1 MKWKINFYHWYYYT
15 QSQKRG
21 FIALILVVCI
31 VQGLLYL
38 YYYRESDTRKEYTLT
53 SEEQKRIQRELDSLR
68 VLASQKKDTI
78 YPFNPNYITDYKGF
92 ILELSIEA
100 LDRLFAYRES
110 KHYVNS
116 TQAFQ
121 EVTGVSEAWM
131 QKYSRFMVFS
141 NRSKPYMQQ
150 NREANPRPSFNKKE
164 VKPKPIQDINTVT
177 VEGLQEIYGI
187 GPTLSQR
194 ILDDRNKYGGYV
206 HIDQLKFVYGL
217 SDAVIMA
224 LLQHYAV
231 LVPPS
236 VTPLDLNQATVDDL
250 KNIPYLNYYLA
261 REIVKYRSLHGD
273 FVNKEQLREIEKI
286 PLDKIHII
294 SLYLEIRN

>member
-1 MKWKINFYHWYYYT
+1 MKWKNNFYHWYYYT

-21 FIALILVVCI
+21 FIALILVVCV

-38 YYYRESDTRKEYTLT
+38 CYYRYPDTRKEYTLT
-53 SEEQKRIQRELDSLR
+53 SEEQKFIQRELDSLR
-68 VLASQKKDTI
+68 ILATRKKDTI
-78 YPFNPNYITDYKGF
+78 YPFNPNYLTDYKGF
-92 ILELSIEA
+92 MLELSMEA
-100 LDRLFAYRES
+100 LDRLFAYREA
-110 KHYVNS
+110 KRYVNS

-131 QKYSRFMVFS
+131 QKYGRFMVFS
-141 NRSKPYMQQ
+141 SRSTPYRQQ
-150 NREANPRPSFNKKE
+150 NKDLNRPPSVKARE
-164 VKPKPIQDINTVT
+164 VKSKPIQDINTAT
-177 VEGLQEIYGI
+177 VEGLQGIYGI

-194 ILDDRNKYGGYV
+194 ILDDRDKWGGYV

-217 SDAVIMA
+217 SDAVIIT

-231 LVPPS
+231 LSPPS
-236 VTPLDLNQATVDDL
+236 VQLLDLNQATVDDL

>member
-1 MKWKINFYHWYYYT
+1 MKSKINFYHWYYYT

-38 YYYRESDTRKEYTLT
+38 YYYRESDTRKEYILT
-53 SEEQKRIQRELDSLR
+53 SEEQKFIQRELDSLR

-141 NRSKPYMQQ
+141 SQSKPYAQQ
-150 NREANPRPSFNKKE
+150 NREANPRSSFNKKE
-164 VKPKPIQDINTVT
+164 VKPKTIQDINTVT